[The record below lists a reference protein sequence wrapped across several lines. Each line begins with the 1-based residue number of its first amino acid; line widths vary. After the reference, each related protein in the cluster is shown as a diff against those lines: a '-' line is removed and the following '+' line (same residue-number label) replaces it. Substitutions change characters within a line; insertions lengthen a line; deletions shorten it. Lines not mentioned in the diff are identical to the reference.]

1 MSVSMMEI
9 RDVAMIESDGLMT
22 VYVRMR
28 FDCWAVVRMLM
39 MLVVEVR
46 MVMLEPR
53 MGMKVAVPFPNK
65 QQNTG
70 DHYEYP
76 DQLWHVRNHAENWNR
91 QRRAQKRRGRK
102 PGGFTRSSEVAERY
116 HHAHKA
122 HAMPQAPQRE

>member
-1 MSVSMMEI
+1 MEI
-9 RDVAMIESDGLMT
+9 RDVGMIESHGLMT

-70 DHYEYP
+70 DHYASIPTNSGTFGIMPKIGIDNAAPQNGAVETRR
-76 DQLWHVRNHAENWNR
+76 LHAEP
-91 QRRAQKRRGRK
+91 RGSGT
-102 PGGFTRSSEVAERY
+102 PSSRT
-116 HHAHKA
+116 
-122 HAMPQAPQRE
+122 